1 MRVAF
6 VSRRFFPTISGM
18 SVYAA
23 NLLRQLARAGHDVT
37 MVSQYRNDPLGVR
50 VYGGGPPPP
59 LPGVRMLGRESHGEQ
74 EGGAFERD
82 VADLAGVLR
91 AEHRR
96 APFDV
101 IHAQYAYPPGLAAL
115 QAGRELGVPVVVSVQ
130 GGDGHWVGNCCEHH
144 KDAMRVVLGGAD
156 ALLIGS
162 RSFAGEVTAR
172 LGTPLERWT
181 IVPGGVDTEKF
192 TPGTGA
198 PGTLGRREP
207 PVLLYHGRVDARKGA
222 LDVVE
227 AVAKL
232 AAERPVRLLMS
243 GIGPD
248 SDAVTAR
255 VCELGLD
262 HIVELSGYVAYD
274 DAPAVY
280 RRGDVFVSPTYGEGF
295 SNTILEA
302 MASGLP
308 IVSTR
313 AVGVVDCLCDGQNGL
328 LVEPGDVPA
337 LTGALRRL
345 LDDPALSARLAG
357 TALRE
362 VRARYS
368 WRAVAAQ
375 IVTVYHQVLALGR
388 PRAGADGCVVRTPID
403 KGCRF
408 RAAPHLL

>member
-1 MRVAF
+1 MRVGF

-23 NLLRQLARAGHDVT
+23 NLLRELVAAGHDVT

-59 LPGVRMLGRESHGEQ
+59 VPGVRVLGRESRGEQ
-74 EGGAFERD
+74 QGGAFERD
-82 VADLAGVLR
+82 VADLVGVLR

-96 APFDV
+96 QPFDV

-130 GGDGHWVGNCCEHH
+130 GGDGHWVGSCCAHH
-144 KDAMRVVLGGAD
+144 EDAMRVVLGGAD

-172 LGTPLERWT
+172 LGTPPGRWT
-181 IVPGGVDTEKF
+181 IVPGGVDTQAF
-192 TPGTGA
+192 TPGTRS
-198 PGTLGRREP
+198 RREP
-207 PVLLYHGRVDARKGA
+207 PVLLYHGRIDARKGA

-227 AVAKL
+227 AVAAL
-232 AAERPVRLLMS
+232 AALRPVRLLLS

-248 SDAVTAR
+248 SDVVAAR
-255 VCELGLD
+255 VRELGLG
-262 HIVELSGYVAYD
+262 HKVELAGYVAYD

-280 RRGDVFVSPTYGEGF
+280 RRGDVFVSPTYAEGF

-308 IVSTR
+308 VVSTR
-313 AVGVVDCLCDGQNGL
+313 AVGVVDCLRDGHNGL
-328 LVEPGDVPA
+328 LVDPGDVPA

-345 LDDPALSARLAG
+345 LDDPALGARLAD

-362 VRARYS
+362 VRACYS
-368 WRAVAAQ
+368 WHAVAAQ
-375 IVTVYHQVLALGR
+375 IVGVYERVVAR
-388 PRAGADGCVVRTPID
+388 PSAWADGSAIDTPVD
-403 KGCRF
+403 EGCRF